1 MKEDLGEFEIKMLKI
16 ETGNKIEVLKQTEKI
31 RKNRIKINSRS
42 NRRKKKQQRN
52 LKDKMHGLVILEL
65 KQNIKS

>member
-16 ETGNKIEVLKQTEKI
+16 ETENKIEVLKQTEKI

-42 NRRKKKQQRN
+42 NRRKKNSKEI
-52 LKDKMHGLVILEL
+52 LKTKCMA
-65 KQNIKS
+65 